1 MTRIDGGS
9 GLPFQRP
16 GTVPLAA
23 PEAAPEHPLDHHH
36 HHHHHHHHDHHHG
49 SHGEAGSPCAHL
61 PIDMPVPAPPP
72 IGDAE
77 DWRIAAAQQASG
89 HVSGDVTSSEAGA
102 PTGPA
107 QALGPAAVAPPPIT
121 IDTVKDAAREY
132 LAKHPEIENEPSY
145 ENRAAVAQL
154 REGVIA
160 ILAAKGYRVGRILGP
175 DGQPYDQMV
184 AFGNL
189 GDPDAH
195 AYRVAAG
202 GGPIREAITVGYCND
217 NIPWADVH

>member
-1 MTRIDGGS
+1 M
-9 GLPFQRP
+9 
-16 GTVPLAA
+16 
-23 PEAAPEHPLDHHH
+23 
-36 HHHHHHHHDHHHG
+36 
-49 SHGEAGSPCAHL
+49 
-61 PIDMPVPAPPP
+61 PAPPVV
-72 IGDAE
+72 GDAE
-77 DWRIAAAQQASG
+77 DWRIAAVQQATG
-89 HVSGDVTSSEAGA
+89 QVSGDVVSSEAA
-102 PTGPA
+102 ALAGPA
-107 QALGPAAVAPPPIT
+107 LAQRAAPIAPPPIT

-132 LAKHPEIENEPSY
+132 LAQHPEIANEPSY

-184 AFGNL
+184 AFGNV

-217 NIPWADVH
+217 NIPWRDVH